1 MSQITT
7 HVLDTAAGKPAAGIP
22 VMLEM
27 RMGPDRWERVAQ
39 GETNTDG
46 RIPGFVLPD
55 RVLPPGTYRITFE
68 TNAYFDR
75 MGVRGFYPWV
85 QVAFEL
91 RDNSHHHVPLLLN
104 PFGYSTY
111 RGS

>member
-7 HVLDTAAGKPAAGIP
+7 HVLDTAVGKPAVGIP
-22 VMLEM
+22 VMLEA
-27 RMGPDRWERVAQ
+27 RTGPDHWERVAQ

-46 RIPGFVLPD
+46 RIPGFVPTDHILQ
-55 RVLPPGTYRITFE
+55 PGTYRITFE
-68 TNAYFDR
+68 TGPYFQR
-75 MGVRGFYPWV
+75 MGVQGFYPWV
-85 QVAFEL
+85 QVVFEL
-91 RDNSHHHVPLLLN
+91 RDTSHHHVPLLLN

>member
-7 HVLDTAAGKPAAGIP
+7 HVLDTAAGTPAAGIP
-22 VMLEM
+22 VMLEE
-27 RMGPDRWERVAQ
+27 RTGPDRWERVAQ
-39 GETNTDG
+39 GETNHDG

-55 RVLPPGTYRITFE
+55 RILQPGTYRIRFE
-68 TNAYFDR
+68 TSAYFQR
-75 MGVRGFYPWV
+75 TGRQGFYPWV
-85 QVAFEL
+85 EVVFEL
-91 RDNSHHHVPLLLN
+91 RDTGHHHVPLLLS